1 MLVPQLVPWRTTES
15 VQVPSR
21 RRSTMREGHPRLRVR
36 GDQTWQGRAACAA
49 AVKVL
54 KDPDLF
60 FPGALMDEQRVRLA
74 KEICSSCAVRK
85 MCLETA
91 LESGDA
97 VGVRG
102 GFTEAERGVMR
113 NRFELRCD
121 PVRVE
126 AALVGRDVYLTRP
139 ERDELI
145 RRAVESG
152 TPVLRLAEVLKVSEA
167 HVKKLIRRELRPG
180 ADGRSER
187 PCIVQAV
194 AEVAPI

>member
-1 MLVPQLVPWRTTES
+1 MLVPLLVPWRTTES

-60 FPGALMDEQRVRLA
+60 FPGTLVDEQRVRLA
-74 KEICSSCAVRK
+74 KGICSSCEVRK

-102 GFTEAERGVMR
+102 GFTEAERRVMR

-121 PVRVE
+121 LVRVE

-145 RRAVESG
+145 RRAAESG